1 MKLLYKSL
9 KAYVLFS
16 IFVLLISI
24 PAFYFEIKHIVAE
37 DVDEDLI
44 SQKEDIAAKLQ
55 KVSEKNPFEFL
66 ETFEPDIYIKPS
78 VTAPGPDSFYTITEF
93 DTISRENVP
102 HRVLESSVVLSNANY
117 TIKIKSSLVDN
128 DDLIESIVLVQ
139 AIIIVLIVAGLLL
152 INRYHSKKL
161 WYPFYTTLERLHSYK
176 LESEESID
184 LPETKIDEF
193 ADLNK
198 TLTNITNRNRNVF
211 LSQKEFTENASH
223 EMQTPLA
230 VLQSKLELLMQTNP
244 ITNEQADLIAELSQ
258 TAQRINRL
266 NKSLLLLSKID
277 NNQFF
282 ETEQVS
288 IDATVIKLTR
298 LYKNAINQ
306 KNISLHTRLTED
318 VGLTAN
324 QTLIDILIGNLLSN
338 AIRHN
343 IAEGSI
349 EIDINRKSLSI
360 SNTGKFLALDQ
371 SRLFQRF
378 QKQSIDSDSVGL
390 GLEMVKR
397 ICNLYKAGVTY
408 SYKENLHTFTIRFN
422 IS

>member
-360 SNTGKFLALDQ
+360 SNTGKLLALDQ

-378 QKQSIDSDSVGL
+378 QKQSTDSDSVGL